1 MGKQANKT
9 LIGVFVLI
17 AIVLVIAAVLA
28 FGSGRFFKHT
38 TKFVLFFEGSVK
50 GLQVGA
56 PVMFEGVKVGQVT
69 DIALQLDAKDLSVFI
84 PIYIEIDPATI
95 KVINSTLPKGR
106 DEYIQPL
113 IEKGLRAQLQ
123 IQSFVT
129 GQLMVYLD
137 FWPEKPIRLVGA
149 EDGAYPEIPTIPT
162 DLQDLTRRLGS
173 LPLKEILDK
182 LNATLDGIER
192 IANSP
197 KLHASMDSLDRLLK
211 NADRILAQ
219 YDGLGPQTN
228 KTLEDVSRMSRSL
241 RSLADYLERHPES
254 IIKGKPSAKGE

>member
-1 MGKQANKT
+1 MSKQANKT
-9 LIGVFVLI
+9 AIGAFVLTAMILIII
-17 AIVLVIAAVLA
+17 AVVA

-38 TKFVLFFEGSVK
+38 SKFVLYFEGSVK

-56 PVMFEGVKVGQVT
+56 PVLFEGVKVGQVT
-69 DIALQLDAKDLSVFI
+69 DIALRFNPKDLAVFI

-95 KVINSTLPKGR
+95 KVVGGAEAKGR
-106 DEYIQPL
+106 TDYIRPL
-113 IEKGLRAQLQ
+113 IEKGLKAQLQ

-129 GQLMVYLD
+129 GQLMISLA
-137 FWPEKPIRLVGA
+137 FWPEKQMHFVAA
-149 EDGAYPEIPTIPT
+149 EDEHFPEIPTVPT
-162 DLQDLTRRLGS
+162 DFQDLAKRLGE

-182 LNATLDGIER
+182 LNNTLAGIEK

-197 KLHASMDSLDRLLK
+197 KVQASLDSLDRVLK
-211 NADRILAQ
+211 NVDKIIVQ

-241 RSLADYLERHPES
+241 RSLADYLERHPEA
-254 IIKGKPSAKGE
+254 ILKGKSSKGE

>member
-9 LIGVFVLI
+9 AIGAFVLAAIILVVI
-17 AIVLVIAAVLA
+17 AILV

-69 DIALQLDAKDLSVFI
+69 DILLRFNPKDLSVFI

-95 KVINSTLPKGR
+95 MVVGGADTKRKT
-106 DEYIQPL
+106 EYIQPL
-113 IEKGLRAQLQ
+113 IEKGLKAQLQ

-129 GQLMVYLD
+129 NQLMISLA
-137 FWPEKPIRLVGA
+137 FWPDKPIRSVA
-149 EDGAYPEIPTIPT
+149 TADEQFPEIPTVPT
-162 DLQDLTRRLGS
+162 DFQDLAKKLGE

-182 LNATLDGIER
+182 LNNTLAGIER

-197 KLHASMDSLDRLLK
+197 KLYASLDSLDHVLK
-211 NADRILAQ
+211 NMDKVVMQ
-219 YDGLGPQTN
+219 YDGLGSQTN

-241 RSLADYLERHPES
+241 RSLADYLERHPEAL
-254 IIKGKPSAKGE
+254 IRGKPSKGE